1 MKQIMGLV
9 CLASFAIGY
18 SARYESKSGIHGSV
32 DPLDGAR
39 KVWAISGTDS
49 FSTIPVSGKFSVEV
63 RPGNWSLVLEGNAPY
78 KNTVVNSVLVLENQS
93 TDAGIIKMNQ

>member
-18 SARYESKSGIHGSV
+18 SARFDSKSGIHGTV
-32 DPLDGAR
+32 DPADGAR

-63 RPGNWSLVLEGNAPY
+63 KPGNWSLILEGNPPY
-78 KNTVVNSVLVLENQS
+78 KNTSVNSVLVLDNQS
-93 TDAGIIKMNQ
+93 TDAGIIRMNQ